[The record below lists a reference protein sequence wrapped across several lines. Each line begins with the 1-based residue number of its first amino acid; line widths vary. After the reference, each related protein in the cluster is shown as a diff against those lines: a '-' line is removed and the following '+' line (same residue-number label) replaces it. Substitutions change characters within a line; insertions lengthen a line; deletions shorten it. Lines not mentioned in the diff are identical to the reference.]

1 MPTLLGQVWHPVHR
15 LTGRSACVYVLLAT
29 CFAVL
34 GCSFLS
40 ACTPA
45 SSPAVVGKTK
55 LVVLE
60 AGSLMVPFAQVEKEF
75 EAANPDIDVQV
86 EAHGSIQVIR
96 QVTELAQDV
105 DVVAVADSSLIPML
119 MYATKMPDGRPYA
132 DWYIEPA
139 TNQLVLA
146 YSPQSKYASEINA
159 GNWFQIISRPDVRLG
174 LADPRMDAVGYR
186 TLMIT
191 RLAESY
197 YGVNSIMRDAI
208 GRHFTMPI
216 TEDTENGITMMT
228 VPELLEPS
236 DSHMYLRGAS
246 MQLIALLQSNDID
259 YTFEY
264 KSVVMQQG
272 LNYLELPPEISLG
285 DGKFAANYKTVRVQL
300 DFRRFKSVTPE
311 FEGLPIV
318 YGMTIANNS
327 TRKETA
333 VKFIQFVLGPEGQRI
348 FNDAHHPPLIPPVCD
363 NAGALPD
370 GLKSL
375 FP

>member
-1 MPTLLGQVWHPVHR
+1 MNRV
-15 LTGRSACVYVLLAT
+15 VLLVT
-29 CFAVL
+29 CFAL
-34 GCSFLS
+34 LGSSLLSGCS
-40 ACTPA
+40 PA
-45 SSPAVVGKTK
+45 TVSSPPKTK
-55 LVVLE
+55 LVVFE

-75 EAANPDIDVQV
+75 EAANPNIDVQM
-86 EAHGSIQVIR
+86 EAHGSIQVVR
-96 QVTELAQDV
+96 QVTELGQAV

-132 DWYIEPA
+132 DWCIEPA

-146 YSPQSKYASEINA
+146 YSPRSKYAEELTA

-191 RLAESY
+191 RLAQDY
-197 YGVNSIMRDAI
+197 YGVNNIMRDAI
-208 GRHFTMPI
+208 GRHFTIPI
-216 TEDTENGITMMT
+216 TEDTQNGITMMT
-228 VPELLEPS
+228 VPEVLEPS
-236 DSHMYLRGAS
+236 DSHMFLRGAS

-272 LNYLELPPEISLG
+272 LNYLELPPAINLE
-285 DGKFAANYKTVRVQL
+285 DGKFATNYENVRVQL

-318 YGMTIANNS
+318 YGMTIPNNS
-327 TRKETA
+327 TNREAA
-333 VKFIQFVLGPEGQRI
+333 VKFVQFVLGPEGRRI
-348 FNDAHHPPLIPPVCD
+348 FNDASHPPLVPPSCD
-363 NAGALPD
+363 NARALPN

-375 FP
+375 FPLGG